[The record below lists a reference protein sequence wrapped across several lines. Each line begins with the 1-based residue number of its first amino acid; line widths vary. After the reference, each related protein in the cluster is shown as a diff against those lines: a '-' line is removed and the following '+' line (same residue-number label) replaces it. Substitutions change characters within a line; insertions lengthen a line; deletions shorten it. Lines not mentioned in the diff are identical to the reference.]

1 MASPSKNL
9 IAPTGVTMS
18 WNNMLPKM
26 PINVSSK
33 RIFMAA
39 APMLSIN
46 PFYSRFA
53 FVVYQSRTFAT
64 VKIPMPQMNLI
75 MNRASWKVITTFP
88 GIYLSNPSRP
98 YFGQLWPRGV
108 PPGVS

>member
-18 WNNMLPKM
+18 RGNMLSRM
-26 PINVSSK
+26 SVTVSSR

-98 YFGQLWPRGV
+98 YSGQLWPRGV